1 MEISEK
7 QKKFWYKDV
16 NFWFGFIGIVAFV
29 FSIYTYLFP
38 GEPDIKFYML
48 DNTSILDVKEE
59 VSKLNITYDSINLL
73 ESEMDISIIL
83 LQVKNDGDKNITV
96 GEYDSNIP
104 FGITMAEGKILKKPE
119 LISSSENDYYKDII
133 LKFDDTSAD
142 FKYKLIDKDKFF
154 NLKILVLHKKGV
166 LPIISPRGKISGV
179 KKMSI
184 TNIIKSKDAE
194 DLKTKK
200 RLVIYLC
207 LGSVM
212 LGLMLFLIRNQRAI
226 IFKLNSRIETLT
238 ITNEQLTNEVLRNP
252 KSSLESE
259 MPLQNG
265 KNILTFDEILNLN
278 PGDVVVHQR
287 FGKGEV
293 IDLKKPQMLKDSTIA
308 IKFEVGGIKR
318 LLIRFAILQS
328 GE

>member
-1 MEISEK
+1 MQISEK
-7 QKKFWYKDV
+7 QKKLWYKDV

-96 GEYDSNIP
+96 GEYDPSIP

-119 LISSSENDYYKDII
+119 LISSSENEYYNDII
-133 LKFDDTSAD
+133 LKFDDKSAD

-154 NLKILVLHKKGV
+154 NLKILVLHKKGI
-166 LPIISPRGKISGV
+166 LPVITPRGKISGV

-184 TNIIKSKDAE
+184 TNIIKSKDEE
-194 DLKTKK
+194 DLKSKK
-200 RLVIYLC
+200 RIMIYLS
-207 LGSVM
+207 LGSLM
-212 LGLMLFLIRNQRAI
+212 LGLMLFLIRNQRSL
-226 IFKLNSRIETLT
+226 IFKLNNRVETLT
-238 ITNEQLTNEVLRNP
+238 IINEQLSNEILRNP

-259 MPLQNG
+259 TPLEDEG
-265 KNILTFDEILNLN
+265 NILTFDEILNLKS
-278 PGDVVVHQR
+278 GDLVLHQK

-293 IDLKKPQMLKDSTIA
+293 INVRVAKTLKDSTIA
-308 IKFEVGGIKR
+308 VKFEEGGVKR
-318 LLIRFAILQS
+318 LMIRFAILQS
-328 GE
+328 GS